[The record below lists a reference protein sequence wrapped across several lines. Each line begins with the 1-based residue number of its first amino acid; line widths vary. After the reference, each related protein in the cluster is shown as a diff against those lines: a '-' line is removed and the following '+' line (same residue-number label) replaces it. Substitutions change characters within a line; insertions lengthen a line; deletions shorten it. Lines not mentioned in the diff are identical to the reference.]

1 MTKELNLRTKNPDRY
16 VRTGQHALTSYSD
29 GRPPKLILNPVGHHT
44 RLLYYICASPATNY
58 DTDPLLWAAHLACDH
73 YAMLGRDDDRFRF
86 C

>member
-29 GRPPKLILNPVGHHT
+29 GRFPKLILVPVGHHT
-44 RLLYYICASPATNY
+44 RLFHNIRAGTATNY
-58 DTDPLLWAAHLACDH
+58 DSHPLLRAASLACEH
-73 YAMLGRDDDRFRF
+73 HAMLGRHHDRFRF